1 METPPSREEARVP
14 WRVIKGRLTR
24 AAYER
29 YTELPFDLPEGV
41 ARLTI
46 RFRYGG
52 KEQRSVIDLGL
63 RDPHRF
69 RGWSGG
75 TRSSMTLSTEDAT
88 PGYLPGPLPA
98 GCWNLIL
105 GAPNIREGAEAPY
118 EAAIFIERQPTAIE
132 FADAPISATAG
143 WYRGDLHLHS
153 GDSDGRCKAQSGASI
168 ACPVYRTVE
177 AAAARGLDFIALSDH
192 NTTAHY
198 NALRELQ
205 GAFDKMLLIP
215 GREITTF
222 WGHAN
227 VFGPTDFLDFRMV
240 GPTWSEAR
248 KWIDPVHREGGI
260 VSVNH
265 PGAPSGEICMGC
277 GWRFGDLPD
286 GAVDSIEVVNGGT
299 MRETRSADGAL
310 QGFAAWN
317 SLLNAGHHVTGIGGS
332 DSHEADRPA
341 AEAGSIGSPTTVV
354 YMRDLSVRGF
364 LDGVR
369 AGRVFIDVEGTRDRV
384 LDLVATIDGRRAT
397 MGQTLQARAGETILF
412 TASLQGMTEGVV
424 QLVIDGK
431 ADAPFRTTFARDRPA
446 SPWLWRTDG
455 RTHWIRAEVRDGDG
469 RLLLIGNPIYFTD

>member
-1 METPPSREEARVP
+1 MA
-14 WRVIKGRLTR
+14 
-24 AAYER
+24 
-29 YTELPFDLPEGV
+29 
-41 ARLTI
+41 
-46 RFRYGG
+46 
-52 KEQRSVIDLGL
+52 
-63 RDPHRF
+63 
-69 RGWSGG
+69 
-75 TRSSMTLSTEDAT
+75 
-88 PGYLPGPLPA
+88 
-98 GCWNLIL
+98 
-105 GAPNIREGAEAPY
+105 
-118 EAAIFIERQPTAIE
+118 
-132 FADAPISATAG
+132 
-143 WYRGDLHLHS
+143 
-153 GDSDGRCKAQSGASI
+153 
-168 ACPVYRTVE
+168 
-177 AAAARGLDFIALSDH
+177 
-192 NTTAHY
+192 
-198 NALRELQ
+198 
-205 GAFDKMLLIP
+205 
-215 GREITTF
+215 
-222 WGHAN
+222 
-227 VFGPTDFLDFRMV
+227 

-260 VSVNH
+260 VSINH

-341 AEAGSIGSPTTVV
+341 AEAGSVGSPTTVV

-412 TASLQGMTEGVV
+412 TASIHGVSEGVV

-431 ADAPFRTTFARDRPA
+431 ADAPFRTAFAKGRPA

-455 RTHWIRAEVRDGDG
+455 RAHWIRAEVRDGDG
-469 RLLLIGNPIYFTD
+469 RLLLIGNPIYFTN